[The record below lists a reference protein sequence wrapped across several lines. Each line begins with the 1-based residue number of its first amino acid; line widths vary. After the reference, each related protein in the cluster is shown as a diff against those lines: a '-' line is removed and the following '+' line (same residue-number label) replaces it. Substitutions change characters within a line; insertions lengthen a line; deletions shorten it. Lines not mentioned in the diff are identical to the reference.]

1 MVRRRPYYVLRLPV
15 LSLGHHRV
23 VALCSGDGRR
33 RARGAAPPSGWV
45 GDRVHYGPLILPLD
59 GSD

>member
-23 VALCSGDGRR
+23 VALCSGDTPPRPGLRRSGRR
-33 RARGAAPPSGWV
+33 AFGEDGVQPLMRGLTV
-45 GDRVHYGPLILPLD
+45 EI
-59 GSD
+59 